1 MKINPETYYIVR
13 GAHSGVFAGNILEQN
28 GREVKMANVRC
39 LWRWCG
45 AATILQL
52 ATEGVK
58 NASGCKFTMV
68 VPEVTILDAIEV
80 VPCTETAKDIIM
92 GVPEWK
98 I

>member
-1 MKINPETYYIVR
+1 MNINPETYYIVR
-13 GAHSGVFAGNILEQN
+13 GDRSGVFAGNIVEQN
-28 GREVKMANVRC
+28 GSEIKMANVRC
-39 LWRWCG
+39 LWHWRG

-58 NASGCKFTMV
+58 NAGSCQFTMV
-68 VPEVTILDAIEV
+68 VPEVTVLDTIEV
-80 VPCTETAKDIIM
+80 VPCTKIAKDIIL